1 VDYGQAYGGV
11 QTQSAYAPATNAAR
25 IVVRLP
31 ADAQLWVDDYQ
42 SNQTGPVRQLNTPAS
57 LEPGRAYHY
66 TLKAQWNQNG
76 QPVTQERTVSFQAG
90 QSVDVDFNQPAATT
104 AEPIAPPATP
114 PATTPPATNPP
125 ATTPPADTPPAN
137 PTPPA
142 TTPPASAPPAP
153 PPPATPNP

>member
-1 VDYGQAYGGV
+1 VDYGQAYGGM
-11 QTQSAYAPATNAAR
+11 QTQSAYTPASNAAR

-42 SNQTGPVRQLNTPAS
+42 STQTGPVRQLNTPAS
-57 LEPGRAYHY
+57 LEPGKTYHY

-76 QPVTQERTVSFQAG
+76 QPVTQERAVSFQAG

-114 PATTPPATNPP
+114 PTPANPPATDPPATNPP
-125 ATTPPADTPPAN
+125 APAPAS
-137 PTPPA
+137 PPPA
-142 TTPPASAPPAP
+142 T